1 MRDLD
6 GISDQELDRL
16 LAGTAPAG
24 GAGVDP
30 VLARFVREARAA
42 YHAPLPQE
50 AAHRFLAAAIEAS
63 RLTID
68 KGDPVARPASNAHGP
83 DRQASGLPKWRRRTM
98 FSTLFASLTAKIAG
112 VAVAAMAAAGGLA
125 AAGALPSPAQQAMA
139 SAASTIGIH
148 LPSPHTS
155 PSPQASGA
163 AAPGEAPTGSTTGV
177 TGTANEGVTGTA
189 SAGVN
194 HGNCVSYATGI
205 ASSLGLTGS
214 QKGQFVAAVAQDSSA
229 VSAQVTGTATPDA
242 ACQTAI
248 DSAKTAAL
256 AGSPGQSGS
265 HKPSGVTGT
274 ASATAGPANNP
285 TGNGQ
290 GSNASSH
297 PGAGDLPAPVVSTA
311 PGASLPTAA
320 PTPTT
325 GSNPA
330 GSTASTAPSG
340 HPGRP

>member
-6 GISDQELDRL
+6 GISDQEIDRL

-24 GAGVDP
+24 GAAVDP
-30 VLARFVREARAA
+30 VLARFVREAGAA

-68 KGDPVARPASNAHGP
+68 KGDPAARPASKAHGP
-83 DRQASGLPKWRRRTM
+83 GRQASGLPNWRRRTV

-112 VAVAAMAAAGGLA
+112 VAVAAVAATGGLA
-125 AAGALPSPAQQAMA
+125 AAGALPSPAQQAVA

-155 PSPQASGA
+155 LSPQASSA
-163 AAPGEAPTGSTTGV
+163 VAPGEATPGSDSTGV

-194 HGNCVSYATGI
+194 HGNCVSYAAGI

-214 QKGQFVAAVAQDSSA
+214 QTGQFVAAVAQNSSA

-242 ACQTAI
+242 ACQSAI
-248 DSAKTAAL
+248 DSAKATAL
-256 AGSPGQSGS
+256 TGSPGQSGT

-274 ASATAGPANNP
+274 AAAPAGAASNP
-285 TGNGQ
+285 TGTGQ
-290 GSNASSH
+290 GANPGTGDHS
-297 PGAGDLPAPVVSTA
+297 GAGNLPAPVVSTA
-311 PGASLPTAA
+311 PGGTLPTAA
-320 PTPTT
+320 P
-325 GSNPA
+325 
-330 GSTASTAPSG
+330 STAPPA